1 MQTDTRH
8 ETDLHA
14 RAINGSEVGNNLR
27 VCVCF
32 CMCSRARVVYACLC
46 ACLLSLSL
54 AFFFSLSQA
63 VVYASK
69 VGNNLRNNVLFL
81 SSLQFQLRRRR
92 LCLLFLLLLLRQGLL
107 FLLLLVRRARKPVPL
122 R

>member
-54 AFFFSLSQA
+54 AFSLSLSQA
-63 VVYASK
+63 VYASK

-81 SSLQFQLRRRR
+81 STLQFQLRRRR
-92 LCLLFLLLLLRQGLL
+92 LCLVFILLRQGLL
-107 FLLLLVRRARKPVPL
+107 FLMLLVRRARKAVPL

>member
-107 FLLLLVRRARKPVPL
+107 FLLLLVRRARKLVPL